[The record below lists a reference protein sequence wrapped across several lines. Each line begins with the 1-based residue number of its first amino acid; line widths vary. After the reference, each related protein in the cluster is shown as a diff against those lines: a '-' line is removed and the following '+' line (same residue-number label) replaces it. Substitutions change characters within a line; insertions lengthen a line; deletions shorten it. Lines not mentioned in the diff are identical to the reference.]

1 MTDGIK
7 FISSESIK
15 IVNFGSKI
23 KMKIKYIPF
32 ILLMMFVTSTSFG
45 QKKCKKKKNKNCC
58 KTETSMKLDNQLDS
72 ISYAFGV
79 NIAENLKNQGLDSLS
94 VKALAQGMTDFYKGD
109 SLLIPQEEIMPMLQ
123 AYMQDLQAKKVEK
136 MTEEGKKFLEENGK
150 REGVITLPSGL
161 QYEVLSSGDGPIP
174 TASDQVTTH
183 YTGFLIDGT
192 VFDSSVK
199 RGQPA
204 TFPVGGVIQGWQ
216 EALQLMHVGDK
227 WKLYIPYNL
236 AYGANG
242 HPPTIPPYSTLIFE
256 IELIAIQ

>member
-1 MTDGIK
+1 MRLK
-7 FISSESIK
+7 K
-15 IVNFGSKI
+15 ITIIFVALLIAGGS
-23 KMKIKYIPF
+23 F
-32 ILLMMFVTSTSFG
+32 A
-45 QKKCKKKKNKNCC
+45 QDKKKSKKKKKKKCC
-58 KTETSMKLDNQLDS
+58 TTEVSMKLDNKIDS
-72 ISYAFGV
+72 VSYSFGV
-79 NIAENLKNQGLDSLS
+79 NIAENLKTQGVDSLN
-94 VKALAQGMTDFYKGD
+94 VQALAKGMQDVFQGD
-109 SLLIPQEEIMPMLQ
+109 SLLMEQSEIVPLLQ
-123 AYMQDLQAKKVEK
+123 AYMQEMAEKKAEA
-136 MTEEGKKFLEENGK
+136 MAEEGKKFLEENGK
-150 REGVITLPSGL
+150 KEGITTLPSGL
-161 QYEVLSSGDGPIP
+161 QYEVISSGDGPIP

-242 HPPTIPPYSTLIFE
+242 HPPTIPPYATLVFE
-256 IELIAIQ
+256 IELIAIN